1 MPGKIITAAFAV
13 TAGLTLAACS
23 HGAQQPKTAAGAR
36 AAARAFFNLYA
47 TSQWAAAYQLISP
60 AAQHAASEATW
71 AKAQHGCPN
80 QGAALAHTITSVTL
94 AGNTAMVHAT
104 PAPGTAGWISTGQKF
119 TYSEGRWR
127 WSPGGLAIYR
137 GRTVGQIVAA
147 LKFSGY
153 CGI

>member
-1 MPGKIITAAFAV
+1 MPGKIITAVFAV

-23 HGAQQPKTAAGAR
+23 PGTQQPKTAAGAR

-47 TSQWAAAYQLISP
+47 TSQWAAAYQLLSP
-60 AAQHAASEATW
+60 AAQHAASESTW
-71 AKAQHGCPN
+71 AKAQHGCPD
-80 QGAALAHTITSVTL
+80 QGAALAGTITSVTL
-94 AGNTAMVHAT
+94 AGNTAMVQAT
-104 PAPGTAGWISTGQKF
+104 PHPGTAGWISTIQKF

-127 WSPGGLAIYR
+127 WSPGNLAIYH

-147 LKFSGY
+147 LKTSGN